1 MDSLRKEVPLDGME
15 KVRTGVIATFAFF
28 DGHVQECRDLIDTL
42 EKEGEAKGSLVPET
56 GIFELP
62 SISSAVEEEM
72 KTGDNY
78 MAPWNRPVP
87 KEPRLWRTICLSLV
101 TWLVVVS
108 LPFTVL
114 STFLCEAPDGVPM
127 YDSNFYST
135 LSQQLL
141 GFGGLY
147 AIVKPQ
153 VMQWLAAIGWFKEEG
168 EEPPKG
174 IETKWPIT
182 FNCLVSLAFVT
193 QLASAPVYPY
203 YPQSSI
209 PLGAVAAICANL
221 ATLLIIEDTGS
232 QIVGLNE
239 EPSLFRNS
247 ALDLVSRNPSKSN
260 EPIID
265 LNSIAFS
272 YDANIRSPQSACRWG
287 PASPQEPPGWLQL
300 ASLSEHILA
309 GIGRLGAVLIRPSRV
324 E

>member
-1 MDSLRKEVPLDGME
+1 MINLRQSVAE
-15 KVRTGVIATFAFF
+15 TFDFF
-28 DGHVQECRDLIDTL
+28 DGNIQECLNVIGSL
-42 EKEGEAKGSLVPET
+42 EKEEEAKRSLIPEP
-56 GIFELP
+56 GIFKTP
-62 SISSAVEEEM
+62 PTSSMVEVNSTDENKM
-72 KTGDNY
+72 RARIGQSRAYSPKKLQKKHPQTGT
-78 MAPWNRPVP
+78 
-87 KEPRLWRTICLSLV
+87 KKPRLWRTICLSLV

-108 LPFTVL
+108 LPFTVI

-127 YDSNFYST
+127 YDSNFHST

-147 AIVKPQ
+147 AVVKPQ
-153 VMQWLAAIGWFKEEG
+153 LLQWFAAIGWFKEEG

-239 EPSLFRNS
+239 EVMFLR
-247 ALDLVSRNPSKSN
+247 SR
-260 EPIID
+260 
-265 LNSIAFS
+265 A
-272 YDANIRSPQSACRWG
+272 
-287 PASPQEPPGWLQL
+287 
-300 ASLSEHILA
+300 
-309 GIGRLGAVLIRPSRV
+309 
-324 E
+324 

>member
-1 MDSLRKEVPLDGME
+1 MINLRQSVA
-15 KVRTGVIATFAFF
+15 ATFDFF
-28 DGHVQECRDLIDTL
+28 DGNIQQCLNVISNL
-42 EKEGEAKGSLVPET
+42 EKEEEGQYEFQWWKAILRSLIPEPGIFKTLPTSSTDEVNATDENKIRERTRQSKGSSPKKLQKKPPQI
-56 GIFELP
+56 GRRGK
-62 SISSAVEEEM
+62 S
-72 KTGDNY
+72 
-78 MAPWNRPVP
+78 MARNRSPP
-87 KEPRLWRTICLSLV
+87 KEPKLWRTICLSLV

-153 VMQWLAAIGWFKEEG
+153 VMQWFAAIGWFKEEG

-193 QLASAPVYPY
+193 LLASAPVYPY

-239 EPSLFRNS
+239 EVMFLR
-247 ALDLVSRNPSKSN
+247 SR
-260 EPIID
+260 
-265 LNSIAFS
+265 A
-272 YDANIRSPQSACRWG
+272 
-287 PASPQEPPGWLQL
+287 
-300 ASLSEHILA
+300 
-309 GIGRLGAVLIRPSRV
+309 
-324 E
+324 